1 MAPAIRNGHGTED
14 GQGRGRGSGHE
25 IEEWHGVESV
35 AGRGVR
41 GALPDGQDV
50 RGAPPDRRDI
60 QSTLP
65 DGLAAAIR
73 ETAGDIAA
81 LLHRGADMGLPVP
94 GSEWNVGEAAAHLA
108 QANELMADIAAGHA
122 RSYGDGTPQ
131 SLAPANEQ
139 ALAEFDERRTEP
151 LAAMIVA
158 QADAYLKAWDEGPTE
173 EMVVTPLGPMA
184 PAELG
189 SYLLTHMLGHGYDL
203 ARALGRPHMI
213 DRTRVGLTLPFLITA
228 MPRVTDTSRTA
239 GLTARYAIRLW
250 GGARFGVTVT
260 NGAVS
265 VGSPPP
271 ARPDCTILIE
281 PVAFLLM
288 ALGRRGQWGALARGH
303 ILVRGRKPWLAPRFP
318 ALFKAP

>member
-1 MAPAIRNGHGTED
+1 M
-14 GQGRGRGSGHE
+14 
-25 IEEWHGVESV
+25 ESV
-35 AGRGVR
+35 AGQDARGT
-41 GALPDGQDV
+41 LPDGQSV
-50 RGAPPDRRDI
+50 RG
-60 QSTLP
+60 TLP
-65 DGLAAAIR
+65 HGLGAAIR

-81 LLHRGADMGLPVP
+81 LLRPGTDMRLPVP
-94 GSEWNVGEAAAHLA
+94 GSEWTVGEAAAHLA

-131 SLAPANEQ
+131 SLATANEQ
-139 ALAEFDERRTEP
+139 ALAAFDERRAEP

-158 QADAYLKAWDEGPTE
+158 QADAYLKAWDEGAPEGT
-173 EMVVTPLGPMA
+173 VVTPLGPMG
-184 PAELG
+184 PDVLG

-250 GGARFGVTVT
+250 SGARFGVTVT
-260 NGAVS
+260 NGAVT
-265 VGSPPP
+265 VGSQPP

-281 PVAFLLM
+281 PVTFLLM
-288 ALGRRGQWGALARGH
+288 ALGRRGQWSALARGQ